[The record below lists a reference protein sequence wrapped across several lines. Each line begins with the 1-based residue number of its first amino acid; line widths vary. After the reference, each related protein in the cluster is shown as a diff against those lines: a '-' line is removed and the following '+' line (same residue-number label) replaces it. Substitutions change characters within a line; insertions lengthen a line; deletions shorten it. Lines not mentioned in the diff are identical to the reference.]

1 MSKKNIVLHNVCTIS
16 SKGLLVDRNVIVEGD
31 GAGKSGL
38 VDERDAVGK
47 DVEQRGLACAGR
59 TQNVGG
65 LAGRAEAGTPF
76 DNLLPASFEPV
87 DGDLFLSGD
96 HLDLEHNVAP
106 AQFDRVFAE
115 FPGRLDQLL
124 GVNRFASRQRF
135 CSRALSM
142 YRTFSSHRR
151 CSCFFL
157 LFPGGFVNY
166 WFNFC
171 FSSFNAIYSVVL
183 SFCDLRWID

>member
-1 MSKKNIVLHNVCTIS
+1 MGEKYIILHHIRSITCKS
-16 SKGLLVDRNVIVEGD
+16 LLVDWNVIVEGD

-38 VDERDAVGK
+38 VDEGDTVGK
-47 DVEQRGLACAGR
+47 DVEQRGLTCAGR

-124 GVNRFASRQRF
+124 GVNRIASRQ
-135 CSRALSM
+135 
-142 YRTFSSHRR
+142 
-151 CSCFFL
+151 
-157 LFPGGFVNY
+157 
-166 WFNFC
+166 
-171 FSSFNAIYSVVL
+171 
-183 SFCDLRWID
+183 

>member
-1 MSKKNIVLHNVCTIS
+1 MGKKHIILHNVSTIA

-106 AQFDRVFAE
+106 AQFDRVSAE

-135 CSRALSM
+135 CARALPVD
-142 YRTFSSHRR
+142 RTLGRHCS

-157 LFPGGFVNY
+157 LFTSGLVDDSLDFHTTVQT
-166 WFNFC
+166 
-171 FSSFNAIYSVVL
+171 IYSVVL

>member
-1 MSKKNIVLHNVCTIS
+1 MGKQYIILHDVCAITSKS
-16 SKGLLVDRNVIVEGD
+16 LLVDRNAIVEGD

-135 CSRALSM
+135 CARAHSGNRSFCSHLISSRI
-142 YRTFSSHRR
+142 
-151 CSCFFL
+151 FL
-157 LFPGGFVNY
+157 LF
-166 WFNFC
+166 
-171 FSSFNAIYSVVL
+171 SSGIV
-183 SFCDLRWID
+183 D

>member
-1 MSKKNIVLHNVCTIS
+1 
-16 SKGLLVDRNVIVEGD
+16 
-31 GAGKSGL
+31 
-38 VDERDAVGK
+38 
-47 DVEQRGLACAGR
+47 
-59 TQNVGG
+59 
-65 LAGRAEAGTPF
+65 
-76 DNLLPASFEPV
+76 LLPASFEPV

-135 CSRALSM
+135 CARALSVDC
-142 YRTFSSHRR
+142 TLCSHLG
-151 CSCFFL
+151 CSLFFL
-157 LFPGGFVNY
+157 LFT
-166 WFNFC
+166 
-171 FSSFNAIYSVVL
+171 SSFVDNTFNSSLAIHTIYSVVL

>member
-1 MSKKNIVLHNVCTIS
+1 VCKQYIILHNVRTIP
-16 SKGLLVDRNVIVEGD
+16 SKCLLVDRNVIVEGD

-135 CSRALSM
+135 RARALPVDS
-142 YRTFSSHRR
+142 TFCSHLS
-151 CSCFFL
+151 CSLLFL
-157 LFPGGFVNY
+157 LFTSGFVNY
-166 WFNFC
+166 
-171 FSSFNAIYSVVL
+171 SFNPCLAIHAIYSVVL
-183 SFCDLRWID
+183 SFRDLRWID

>member
-1 MSKKNIVLHNVCTIS
+1 MGKQYIILHNVCAIT

-106 AQFDRVFAE
+106 AQFDRVSAE

-135 CSRALSM
+135 CARALPVN
-142 YRTFSSHRR
+142 RTICSHLR
-151 CSCFFL
+151 CSRFFL
-157 LFPGGFVNY
+157 LFTSGFVDNT
-166 WFNFC
+166 FNFR
-171 FSSFNAIYSVVL
+171 STIHTIYSVVL

>member
-1 MSKKNIVLHNVCTIS
+1 MGKQHIILHNISTIA
-16 SKGLLVDRNVIVEGD
+16 SKCLLVDRNVIVEGD

-106 AQFDRVFAE
+106 AQFDRVSAE

-135 CSRALSM
+135 CACALPMDSALCSHLGCSR
-142 YRTFSSHRR
+142 
-151 CSCFFL
+151 FFL
-157 LFPGGFVNY
+157 FFA
-166 WFNFC
+166 
-171 FSSFNAIYSVVL
+171 SSLVDDTFDFHSTVQTIYSVVL

>member
-1 MSKKNIVLHNVCTIS
+1 VSKQHIILHYVCTIS
-16 SKGLLVDRNVIVEGD
+16 SKSLLVDRNVIVEGD

-135 CSRALSM
+135 CACSLSM
-142 YRTFSSHRR
+142 DCTLSSHC
-151 CSCFFL
+151 CSSSFFL
-157 LFPGGFVNY
+157 LFSGCFVYN
-166 WFNFC
+166 WFN
-171 FSSFNAIYSVVL
+171 SRTPIHAIYSVVL
-183 SFCDLRWID
+183 SFYDLRWID

>member
-1 MSKKNIVLHNVCTIS
+1 MGKQHIILHNVCTIS
-16 SKGLLVDRNVIVEGD
+16 SEGLLVDRNVIVEGD

-135 CSRALSM
+135 CARALSM
-142 YRTFSSHRR
+142 NRTFGSHCCCSS
-151 CSCFFL
+151 FFL
-157 LFPGGFVNY
+157 LFPGGFVND
-166 WFNFC
+166 WFNFR
-171 FSSFNAIYSVVL
+171 SPVNA
-183 SFCDLRWID
+183 